1 MNYLMNMIIYI
12 YICKYD
18 QETHRASEC
27 LHVVPGI
34 AILRPR
40 LVWLRVSV
48 NKNQTSPSQG

>member
-12 YICKYD
+12 YD
-18 QETHRASEC
+18 QETHRASYC

-48 NKNQTSPSQG
+48 NINQMSPSPG